1 MDKQMQF
8 LIYNTSEEQV
18 SIDVL
23 VKDDS
28 IWTTQKAMSELF
40 GCRVDNISVH
50 LKNIYES
57 NELQRNRT
65 IEEIPIVRQEGS
77 RKITRKIAY
86 YNLDAIISVGYRVNS
101 AKATKFR
108 IWATQVL
115 KEYMIERENTFNM
128 EKFAASVNEF
138 LTFRRYDILPDKA
151 IWQTCLPNLNCSH

>member
-40 GCRVDNISVH
+40 GCRVDNISVY

-138 LTFRRYDILPDKA
+138 LTFRRYDILPDKV
-151 IWQTCLPNLNCSH
+151 IWQTCLPNFNWSH